1 MIDKDNIIAL
11 ATPAGSGAISI
22 IRISG
27 SKSIEITDS
36 LFKSK
41 DKSKLIGKNSHTITL
56 GQITDENRII
66 DQVLI
71 SLFIAPKSYTG
82 ENVVEISCHGSSYVQ
97 NEIIKLFIDNGCRAA
112 KAGEF
117 TLRAFLNG
125 KIDLSQAEAVAD
137 LISSKSSASHK
148 IALDQMRGGFKSD
161 IKELRQQLLDFASL
175 IELELDFS
183 EEDVGFANLNELK
196 KLIHKIKEAISV
208 LIDSFAAGN
217 VIKNGIPI
225 VIVGEPNTGKST
237 LLNAILNDERAIVS
251 DIPGTTRDTVEDEII
266 LNGINYRFIDT
277 AGIRPTKD
285 KIESVGIKKTFEKV
299 ESSSIVLYMLDSSVT
314 DSNKINDSKQIINK
328 IIKDFPDKNLIIV
341 ANKIDIG
348 DSKLIESH
356 FNDFNNVCISAK
368 DGTNIDK
375 LKDQIS
381 SCIDLNEINT
391 NSSVVTNSRHYDL
404 LCKSSV
410 EIQNVL
416 KGIDNKISGDLL
428 AIDIRQAL
436 QYLGELTGEVTNDE
450 VLGNIF
456 SKFCIGK

>member
-41 DKSKLIGKNSHTITL
+41 NGSKLIDKNSHTITL
-56 GQITDENRII
+56 GQITDENRIV

-196 KLIHKIKEAISV
+196 KLIHKIKETISV

-277 AGIRPTKD
+277 AGIRATKD

-299 ESSSIVLYMLDSSVT
+299 ESSSIVLHMLDSSVT

-356 FNDFNNVCISAK
+356 FKEFKHICVSAK
-368 DGTNIDK
+368 HGTNIDE
-375 LKDQIS
+375 LKQQIS

>member
-1 MIDKDNIIAL
+1 MIDNNNIIAL
-11 ATPAGSGAISI
+11 ATPAGSGAISV

-41 DKSKLIGKNSHTITL
+41 DESKLIGKNSHTITL
-56 GQITDENRII
+56 GQIIDRNRII

-196 KLIHKIKEAISV
+196 KLIYKIKETISV

-225 VIVGEPNTGKST
+225 VIIGEPNTGKST

-277 AGIRPTKD
+277 AGIRATKD

-328 IIKDFPDKNLIIV
+328 ITKDFPDKNLIIV

-356 FNDFNNVCISAK
+356 FKEFKHIYVSAK
-368 DGTNIDK
+368 HSTNIDE
-375 LKDQIS
+375 LKQQIS

-410 EIQNVL
+410 EIENVL
-416 KGIDNKISGDLL
+416 KGIDDKISGDLL

>member
-1 MIDKDNIIAL
+1 MIDNNNIIAL
-11 ATPAGSGAISI
+11 ATPAGSGAISV

-41 DKSKLIGKNSHTITL
+41 DESKLIGKNSHTITL
-56 GQITDENRII
+56 GQIIDRNRII

-148 IALDQMRGGFKSD
+148 TALDQMRGGFKSD

-196 KLIHKIKEAISV
+196 KLIYKIKETISV

-277 AGIRPTKD
+277 AGIRATKD

-328 IIKDFPDKNLIIV
+328 ITKDFPDKNLIIV

-356 FNDFNNVCISAK
+356 FKEFKHIYVSAK
-368 DGTNIDK
+368 HSTNIDE
-375 LKDQIS
+375 LKQQIS

-410 EIQNVL
+410 EIENVL
-416 KGIDNKISGDLL
+416 KGIDDKISGDLL

>member
-41 DKSKLIGKNSHTITL
+41 NGSKLIDKNSHTITL
-56 GQITDENRII
+56 GQITDGNRII

-196 KLIHKIKEAISV
+196 KLIHKIKETISV

-299 ESSSIVLYMLDSSVT
+299 ESSSIVLYMLDSSVN

-356 FNDFNNVCISAK
+356 FNEFKHICISAK
-368 DGTNIDK
+368 HGTNIDE
-375 LKDQIS
+375 LKQQIS

-410 EIQNVL
+410 EIENVL
-416 KGIDNKISGDLL
+416 KGIDDKISGDLL